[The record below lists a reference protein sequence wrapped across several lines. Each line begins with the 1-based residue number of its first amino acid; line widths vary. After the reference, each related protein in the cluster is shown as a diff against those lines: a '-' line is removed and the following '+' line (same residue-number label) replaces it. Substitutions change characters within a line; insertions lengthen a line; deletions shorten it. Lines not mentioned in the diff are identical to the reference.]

1 MTLPIKLNIS
11 AESLKEEV
19 KCDFL
24 VSNKLKKIQVIQV
37 DLLNELLR
45 VCRKHDIK
53 LTVFAGTML
62 GAIRHK
68 GFIPWDDDIDI
79 AMTRENFERLQ
90 SIAKQKKSFVVS
102 GLSRNIP
109 EKPDTFKY
117 RSSALITIP
126 DGLRKPSVLSV
137 AAAEN

>member
-1 MTLPIKLNIS
+1 MTLPIKLNVS
-11 AESLKEEV
+11 ADSLKEEV
-19 KCDFL
+19 KCGFL

-68 GFIPWDDDIDI
+68 GFIPKDGV
-79 AMTRENFERLQ
+79 
-90 SIAKQKKSFVVS
+90 QKEIRSEVTDVLAEY
-102 GLSRNIP
+102 GGILVECP
-109 EKPDTFKY
+109 YTQDEKYKK
-117 RSSALITIP
+117 LEEKIIH
-126 DGLRKPSVLSV
+126 
-137 AAAEN
+137 